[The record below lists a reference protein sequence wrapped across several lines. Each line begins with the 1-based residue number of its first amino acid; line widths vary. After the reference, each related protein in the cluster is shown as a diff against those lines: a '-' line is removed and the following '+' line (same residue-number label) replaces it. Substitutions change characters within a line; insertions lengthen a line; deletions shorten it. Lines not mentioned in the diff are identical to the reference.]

1 MVDAATDFYSR
12 ISDDIS
18 VSERFGLFHAYAE
31 NLGFSD
37 AFYARKV
44 FDPDD
49 PARVIMFK
57 QWDPEW
63 LEIYEAKRYG
73 RIDWSLKAAR
83 NRQTAF
89 GFERPD
95 YELSKPEREFV
106 KEARHHKRLN
116 GFALPFRGALGTVA
130 GFSVT
135 GSIKP
140 PTAEQMNRVT
150 AAGQLLDLV
159 MRSGAAAMSAKAAGL
174 SFREVKLV
182 QFLCEGYNMV
192 QIAHTVGSSEQWIR
206 KSFMQIRGKLRVG
219 SNPELVLKAHA
230 LNLIG

>member
-1 MVDAATDFYSR
+1 MVDADTDFYDR

-18 VSERFGLFHAYAE
+18 VSERFALFHAYAE

-37 AFYARKV
+37 AFYARKT
-44 FDPDD
+44 FDPNN
-49 PARVIMFK
+49 PASVIMFK
-57 QWDPEW
+57 HWDPEW
-63 LEIYEAKRYG
+63 LEIYQAKRYD
-73 RIDWSLKAAR
+73 RIDWSIKAAR

-95 YELSKPEREFV
+95 YGLSKPERGFV

-140 PTAEQMNRVT
+140 PTKEQINRVT
-150 AAGQLLDLV
+150 GRRPVA
-159 MRSGAAAMSAKAAGL
+159 
-174 SFREVKLV
+174 
-182 QFLCEGYNMV
+182 
-192 QIAHTVGSSEQWIR
+192 
-206 KSFMQIRGKLRVG
+206 
-219 SNPELVLKAHA
+219 
-230 LNLIG
+230 